1 MTLYADD
8 SVSQPLLWRPQIIF
22 ESSTSAYSKKHCLH
36 MWSLLNLQ
44 DLVVQSVPP
53 FTNGKSSLHWVEF
66 MFFVSISLH
75 WNYSVKTNSVL
86 IDVYN
91 DKDVATQFLSM
102 LTVDVNRNVDL
113 DQLKSASCIFLLVY
127 VNGWRRS
134 TVNRRQPFSSRPML
148 STKVNLSYF

>member
-1 MTLYADD
+1 
-8 SVSQPLLWRPQIIF
+8 
-22 ESSTSAYSKKHCLH
+22 

-44 DLVVQSVPP
+44 DLVVHCVPP

-86 IDVYN
+86 IDVYK
-91 DKDVATQFLSM
+91 DKDVATQFLST

-113 DQLKSASCIFLLVY
+113 DQLKSASCIFLLVN
-127 VNGWRRS
+127 VDG
-134 TVNRRQPFSSRPML
+134 
-148 STKVNLSYF
+148 